1 MGEPWES
8 SRIGR
13 EWDKWA
19 GGRGKGREGWKTKG
33 GEEMEKEKGKR
44 RESLAK
50 VSAYGARRLAGQC
63 QGPRGDKRRA

>member
-50 VSAYGARRLAGQC
+50 VSVRWL
-63 QGPRGDKRRA
+63 RGHKRRAWSQTTSQ